1 MTPGPTWQA
10 MLRGSASRIAVA
22 DGDVGEHCRKLC
34 LEQLDLLLPCGMCKA
49 DTHLSG
55 RHIVCKA
62 GRKVALQ
69 GIRHHLFCLFQGLHF
84 LESVE
89 LAALD
94 LQNGLDPQDG
104 ADERRRGRQSSAL
117 FEILQRLQR
126 EVNAAVFC
134 RILELF
140 CDLLGAEAALRHRE
154 GVIDAVLQ
162 GDGNAAVVDDLHPA
176 LIEGAR
182 HGDVDHVAPL
192 FEEAFP
198 HFRDARRRGLRGGNG
213 RILFKML
220 VKLCLREVDI
230 LEILLAID
238 DKRHGDDGNSQSFRL
253 GLCDA
258 AVGIGDDLYHCH
270 DRFSNSLFLFT
281 S

>member
-1 MTPGPTWQA
+1 
-10 MLRGSASRIAVA
+10 
-22 DGDVGEHCRKLC
+22 
-34 LEQLDLLLPCGMCKA
+34 MCKA

-104 ADERRRGRQSSAL
+104 ADERRRGGQPSAL
-117 FEILQRLQR
+117 FQILQRLQR

-162 GDGNAAVVDDLHPA
+162 GDGNAAVIDDLYSAVILLCELLRRMAA
-176 LIEGAR
+176 LGKGAR
-182 HGDVDHVAPL
+182 HGDMHHVAPL

-213 RILFKML
+213 RILCKML
-220 VKLCLREVDI
+220 VKLCLREVDV